1 VTRPAVVSDDTGRSD
16 RRRNRDRL
24 LDAAGDLI
32 RSDPESV
39 TIVAVAEAAALST
52 ATAYR
57 HFPSVH
63 DLGEAYLLRVVL
75 ALGSFTH
82 QSQAT
87 GGADFESAAAEW
99 GRLVT
104 TRGAA
109 MLHLRSRRGLLERLA
124 DNDRI
129 ITALRDAWQQPITAL
144 MNDLGIDPG
153 HFPVAL
159 LLCNALLD
167 PREILDLTQNGLT
180 TDQALQVLTGAF
192 IGALQTLVNGPRLLA

>member
-1 VTRPAVVSDDTGRSD
+1 MTRPAVVSEDSARSD

-32 RSDPESV
+32 RSDPDSV
-39 TIVAVAEAAALST
+39 TIVAVAEAAGLST

-75 ALGSFTH
+75 ALGSFTRR
-82 QSQAT
+82 SQAT
-87 GGADFESAAAEW
+87 GGAAFESAAREW

-104 TRGAA
+104 THGAA
-109 MLHLRSRRGLLERLA
+109 MVHLRSRRGLLERLA
-124 DNDRI
+124 DNDPV
-129 ITALRDAWQQPITAL
+129 ITALRDAWQPPITAL

-153 HFPVAL
+153 HFPLAL

-167 PREILDLTQNGLT
+167 PREILDLTRHGLT
-180 TDQALQVLTGAF
+180 TGQALQVLTAAF
-192 IGALQTLVNGPRLLA
+192 NGALQTLANHPPLLA